1 MNTTMQTP
9 NIIALHDQP
18 ATIEANNFRYKSLS
32 SWCCN
37 IFLGCMHACPIC
49 FAPETS
55 ANKQKQMLRS
65 FGILDPVLDWGR
77 YLLIRPLDKEKFLAS
92 LRKADQTHPGLR
104 KRDGNDA
111 IMFCSTTDA
120 YQVIRHANPGER
132 RRFQR
137 MAATSRR
144 WMLEAIRD
152 HSSLNVRILTRSPL
166 AKQDFDIF
174 KTFGDRLLLG
184 TSLPTLDPKISRIYE
199 PHVSHPNKRLELL
212 TDAHA
217 AGIHTY
223 VAVAPVYP
231 EVGYD
236 GVLEVFRAVKAAN
249 PYTVFM
255 EPVNLKLQIAE
266 RVQRGARE
274 RGEDIDMTPYSG
286 SQAWADYAIRKLRD
300 AERAAEVAGISDRLH
315 LWPDHEGLSLKSV
328 IERQPDPEAY
338 LRWLR
343 QWWNRVSEWPGING
357 AMTWS

>member
-1 MNTTMQTP
+1 MNETVQAPT
-9 NIIALHDQP
+9 IVALHDQP
-18 ATIEANNFRYKSLS
+18 VTIEPNNFRYKSLS
-32 SWCCN
+32 AFACN
-37 IFLGCMHACPIC
+37 TFLGCMHACPIC

-55 ANKQKQMLRS
+55 ANKQKRMLES
-65 FGILDPVLDWGR
+65 FGVLDPVLDWGR
-77 YLLIRPLDKEKFLAS
+77 YLLLRPLDKQKFLAS

-104 KRDGNDA
+104 KPDGNDA

-120 YQVIRHANPGER
+120 YQVIHHAVPDEQ

-137 MAATSRR
+137 IARDSRR

-152 HSSLNVRILTRSPL
+152 YSSLNVRVLTRSPL
-166 AKQDFDIF
+166 AAEDFDMF
-174 KTFGDRLLLG
+174 QSFGDRLLLG
-184 TSLPTLDPKISRIYE
+184 TSLPTLNPKISSIYE
-199 PHVSHPNKRLELL
+199 PKVSHPKLRLKLL

-236 GVLEVFRAVKAAN
+236 GMLEVFEAVKAAN
-249 PYTVFM
+249 PWTVFM

-266 RVQRGARE
+266 RVQRSARE
-274 RGEDIDMTPYSG
+274 RGHDIDMTPYTD
-286 SQAWADYAIRKLRD
+286 SQAWADYAVQMLRD

-315 LWPDHEGLSLKSV
+315 LWPEHEGLSLKSV

-338 LRWLR
+338 LAWLR
-343 QWWNRVSEWPGING
+343 RWWNRVSEWPGK
-357 AMTWS
+357 TER

>member
-1 MNTTMQTP
+1 MNATIQAPT
-9 NIIALHDQP
+9 IVALHDQP
-18 ATIEANNFRYKSLS
+18 VTIEANNFRFKSLS

-37 IFLGCMHACPIC
+37 TFLGCMHACPIC

-55 ANKQKQMLRS
+55 ANKQKGMLRS
-65 FGILDPVLDWGR
+65 FGVADPVLDWGR
-77 YLLIRPLDKEKFLAS
+77 FLLLRPLDKPKFLAS

-120 YQVIRHANPGER
+120 YQVIHHPVPEEQ

-137 MAATSRR
+137 LTRSSRR

-152 HSSLNVRILTRSPL
+152 HSSLNVRVLTRSPL
-166 AKQDFDIF
+166 AAEDFDIF
-174 KTFGDRLLLG
+174 QSLGDRLLLG

-199 PHVSHPNKRLELL
+199 PNVSAPRHRLKLL

-231 EVGYD
+231 EIGYD
-236 GVLEVFRAVKAAN
+236 GMLEVFEAVKAAN
-249 PYTVFM
+249 PWTVFM

-266 RVQRGARE
+266 RVQRSARE
-274 RGEDIDMTPYSG
+274 RGQDIDIAPFSD
-286 SQAWADYAIRKLRD
+286 SRAWADYAIQTLRD
-300 AERAAEVAGISDRLH
+300 AERAAGVAGISDRLH
-315 LWPDHEGLSLKSV
+315 LWPDHKGLSLKSV
-328 IERQPDPEAY
+328 VERQSDPEAY
-338 LRWLR
+338 LDWLR
-343 QWWNRVSEWPGING
+343 GWWNRVSEWPSK
-357 AMTWS
+357 AER